1 MINKSK
7 KYIIINN
14 YRRIKK
20 IQMLKEE
27 EIEAITEILAKLK

>member
-20 IQMLKEE
+20 IQRLKEE